1 METFVYLCSSLAA
14 LGHLKASFH
23 CARLHH
29 KHFKLYNYVRNK
41 CTKSFS

>member
-23 CARLHH
+23 GARLHYLCPLNNSNQ
-29 KHFKLYNYVRNK
+29 KQENGL
-41 CTKSFS
+41 